1 MATEEPR
8 VTFNTQLLAE
18 DMAIKGWNKL
28 DLSQAAGLSAMTVI
42 RFLRGDNQTA
52 KTAHKIARAL
62 NRSIKRYIISDS
74 QKVA

>member
-1 MATEEPR
+1 MDTQEPR
-8 VTFNTQLLAE
+8 VTFNTKLIVR

-28 DLSQAAGLSAMTVI
+28 ELSQAAGVADMTII
-42 RFLRGDNQTA
+42 RFLRGENQTA
-52 KTAHKIARAL
+52 KTAHKIAKAL